1 MLEKRD
7 TRFHPLGLIV
17 SFTLIG
23 LATLLSFVWERDLGP
38 PGVVILFFLT
48 VVLSSYWYGLYAS
61 LLASGLA
68 VASLNYFF
76 IEPRHT
82 FFVATTENWVSLA
95 GLLAVSLLVSSLNFR
110 LNQAKSVAEQTRLHS
125 DLARELLEVL
135 TSQDTREQ
143 ILSIG
148 AERAARILSTDVMLL
163 KRVEHR
169 FKTLHSQGPEF
180 SFEPK
185 VLQFVGDHGSIAG
198 PDTGSHESLNYW
210 VVPLEPPSTESTVLL
225 VKVPYASGTRKLSDQ
240 SALLRLARLVAQ
252 QISLALAQERS
263 RRNAYDAIKERDEV
277 TRRNQLLASIAHD
290 MRTPLSTI
298 VSSADILTKTVSDH
312 RSRALLTTIIDE
324 ATQMGRVT
332 ENALA
337 MVRLQWGRRLISADW
352 QSIEEI
358 IGVVVSRYRNRVGQL
373 PAVATFVDSNLPLVW
388 VDGPLFSQLLD
399 NLLQN
404 AVRHSESNEPID
416 IGARKIEESIEISV
430 MDRGVGFS
438 DEVLVA
444 FEAIKSDSS
453 PSTDSTPLGLGLAI
467 CNAIAGAHGAEIR
480 LSNATAAQSGA
491 ATGGIASV
499 LLPVNAILKVNL

>member
-1 MLEKRD
+1 
-7 TRFHPLGLIV
+7 
-17 SFTLIG
+17 
-23 LATLLSFVWERDLGP
+23 
-38 PGVVILFFLT
+38 
-48 VVLSSYWYGLYAS
+48 
-61 LLASGLA
+61 
-68 VASLNYFF
+68 
-76 IEPRHT
+76 
-82 FFVATTENWVSLA
+82 
-95 GLLAVSLLVSSLNFR
+95 
-110 LNQAKSVAEQTRLHS
+110 VAEQTRLHS
-125 DLARELLEVL
+125 DLARELLEAL
-135 TSQDTREQ
+135 TSQDTRER
-143 ILSIG
+143 ILSVG
-148 AERAARILSTDVMLL
+148 AERAAKILGTDVMLL

-169 FKTLHSQGPEF
+169 FKTLHSQGSEF

-210 VVPLEPPSTESTVLL
+210 VVPLEPPSTDATVLL
-225 VKVPYASGTRKLSDQ
+225 VKVPYGSGIRKLSDQ
-240 SALLRLARLVAQ
+240 LALLRLTRLIAQ

-263 RRNAYDAIKERDEV
+263 RRNAMDAIKERDEV

-298 VSSADILTKTVSDH
+298 VSSAHILTEAATDH
-312 RSRALLTTIIDE
+312 RGRALLATIIDE

-332 ENALA
+332 ENALS

-373 PAVATFVDSNLPLVW
+373 PAVATLVDSNLPLVW

-416 IGARKIEESIEISV
+416 ISARKIQDLIEIKV

-438 DEVLVA
+438 NEVLVA
-444 FEAIKSDSS
+444 FEAMKGDSS

-480 LSNATAAQSGA
+480 LSNATQAQSGA
-491 ATGGIASV
+491 TTGGIAAV
-499 LLPVNAILKVNL
+499 LLPVSAILKTNP

>member
-17 SFTLIG
+17 SLTLIG

-61 LLASGLA
+61 LLASVLA

-95 GLLAVSLLVSSLNFR
+95 GLLVVSLLVSSLNFR

-125 DLARELLEVL
+125 DLARELLEAL
-135 TSQDTREQ
+135 TSQDTRER
-143 ILSIG
+143 ILSVG
-148 AERAARILSTDVMLL
+148 AERAAKILGTDVMLL
-163 KRVEHR
+163 KRVAHR
-169 FKTLHSQGPEF
+169 FKTLHSQGSEF

-210 VVPLEPPSTESTVLL
+210 VVPLEPPSTEATVLL
-225 VKVPYASGTRKLSDQ
+225 VKVPYGSGIRKLSDQ
-240 SALLRLARLVAQ
+240 LALLRLTRLIAQ

-263 RRNAYDAIKERDEV
+263 RRNAMDAIKERDEV

-298 VSSADILTKTVSDH
+298 VSSAHILTEAATDH
-312 RSRALLTTIIDE
+312 RGRALLATIIDE

-332 ENALA
+332 ENALS

-373 PAVATFVDSNLPLVW
+373 PAVATLVDSNLPLVW

-416 IGARKIEESIEISV
+416 ISARKIQDLIEIKV

-438 DEVLVA
+438 NEVLVA
-444 FEAIKSDSS
+444 FEAMKGDSS

-499 LLPVNAILKVNL
+499 LLPVNAILKVNP